1 MTNERP
7 RFTFHKAERLKS
19 NKIIDQLFDKRR
31 SKSKVIYPFRI
42 VWMETELPSTFPT
55 QLMISVPKRFIPK
68 ANKRNL
74 IKRQTKEAYRL
85 NKHQL
90 YQSLSTIS
98 NKKEGE
104 TAIIN
109 YQPTIQLAVMFIYL
123 GKEPLPYSFIYGKMR
138 ACIRFLSK
146 QYRPK
151 HPNGKSK

>member
-1 MTNERP
+1 MTKERP
-7 RFTFHKAERLKS
+7 SFTFHKAERLKS
-19 NKIIDQLFDKRR
+19 NKIIDELFDKRR

-42 VWMETELPSTFPT
+42 VWMETELPSTFPA
-55 QLMISVPKRFIPK
+55 QLLISVPKRFVPK

-74 IKRQTKEAYRL
+74 IKRQIKEAYRL

-90 YQSLSTIS
+90 YQSISTPS
-98 NKKEGE
+98 KEGE
-104 TAIIN
+104 IVS

-151 HPNGKSK
+151 SKRKNQNPKK